1 MCCLRASNSFADVAR
16 TLGLLPW
23 SREFLAVFS
32 TGATVVDV
40 DDGRGIGLCL
50 FCLALGEPRAKSID
64 HRRRCVIRVGPGDLP
79 LQSANLVDEFEHQ
92 IGLGVCEDSDRIDES
107 SESAVSSQV
116 REPRIEVLPGQRPTE
131 FVE

>member
-16 TLGLLPW
+16 PLGFLP
-23 SREFLAVFS
+23 RGRGFLAVFS
-32 TGATVVDV
+32 TGATVFDV
-40 DDGRGIGLCL
+40 GGVRLRLDC
-50 FCLALGEPRAKSID
+50 FELGESRAKTID
-64 HRRRCVIRVGPGDLP
+64 HRLWCMVRVCPGDLP

-107 SESAVSSQV
+107 SESAVASQV
-116 REPRIEVLPGQRPTE
+116 REPGIEVLPGQRPTE